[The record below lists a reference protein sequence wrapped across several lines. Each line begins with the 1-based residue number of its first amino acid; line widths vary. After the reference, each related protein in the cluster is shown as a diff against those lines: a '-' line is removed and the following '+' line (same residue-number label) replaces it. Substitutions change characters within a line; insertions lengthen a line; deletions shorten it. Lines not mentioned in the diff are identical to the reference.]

1 MKGIVM
7 AKRIGARE
15 VRVVFET
22 DAGNYA
28 RSGEYIVDRIYW
40 GLKQVN
46 NAVIAFAVYDENGR
60 RLDKVELLEPSAAMQ
75 KVMDDEMPPGEVV
88 A

>member
-1 MKGIVM
+1 M
-7 AKRIGARE
+7 AKRTGVRE

-46 NAVIAFAVYDENGR
+46 NAVIAFAVFDENGR
-60 RLDKVELLEPSAAMQ
+60 RLDRVELYELSPAMQ
-75 KVMDDEMPPGEVV
+75 KVCDEEFAPGEVV

>member
-1 MKGIVM
+1 M
-7 AKRIGARE
+7 AKRIGVRE

-22 DAGNYA
+22 DAGNAA
-28 RSGEYIVDRIYW
+28 RSSEYIVDRIYW

-46 NAVIAFAVYDENGR
+46 NAVIAFAVFDENGR
-60 RLDKVELLEPSAAMQ
+60 RLDKVELCEASVAMQ
-75 KVMDDEMPPGEVV
+75 KVMDEEFAPGEVV